1 MNIPLLHQLRRAGG
15 AYVAAAE
22 LGNDAEA
29 CRRDLDELQAF
40 GFGLE
45 QHPVY
50 GVGYRGPA
58 ARLCPDQIEWELET
72 RLVGRRVAVWD
83 RPTSTNDLA
92 ARASG
97 SSANEG
103 LVVLAESQSSG
114 RGSRGRTWTAPR
126 GSSVLMSIL
135 LFPDGPLADPA
146 WLTALGAVAVAEV
159 AEAWTNRP
167 ARIKWPNDVRI
178 GGRKVAGVLVERGAG
193 AVVGVGLN
201 ANTAADE
208 FPEELR
214 DSATSIRIECG
225 SAGPVDRSELARD
238 LIRTFDRWYA
248 SGIELGAGPVAI
260 AWLDR
265 FEHSGRRVRV
275 ETTEGPRTGRLAGA
289 DLRTGVILVE
299 DNGEWVRIPSAS
311 IVAVGEPGP
320 ERG

>member
-1 MNIPLLHQLRRAGG
+1 VNIALLHHLRRAGG
-15 AYVAAAE
+15 GYVATAE
-22 LGNDAEA
+22 LGDNAA
-29 CRRDLDELQAF
+29 TCRRDLDELQAF

-45 QHPVY
+45 RHPIY
-50 GVGYRGPA
+50 GVAYRGPA
-58 ARLCPDQIEWELET
+58 ARLCPDQIEWELGT

-83 RPTSTNDLA
+83 RTTSTNDLA
-92 ARASG
+92 ARAS
-97 SSANEG
+97 SSAANEG

-114 RGSRGRTWTAPR
+114 RGSRGRIWTARR
-126 GSSVLMSIL
+126 GSSILMSIL
-135 LFPDGPLADPA
+135 LFPIRPLADPA

-159 AEAWTNRP
+159 AEAWTGRP

-201 ANTAADE
+201 ANTTAGE
-208 FPEELR
+208 FPEDLH
-214 DSATSIRIECG
+214 DSATSIRIERG

-265 FEHSGRRVRV
+265 FEHTGRRVRV
-275 ETTEGPRTGRLAGA
+275 ETTEGQRTGRLVGA
-289 DLRTGVILVE
+289 DLRTGVVLVE
-299 DNGEWVRIPSAS
+299 DDGEWVQIPAAS
-311 IVAVGEPGP
+311 IVAMGEPGP